1 MLGIYIHVPF
11 CEKVCDYCDFRVMPA
26 SSSGLFHE
34 YTDLL
39 VREMRG
45 FARVNPGAFKSAETL
60 YLGGGTPSLL
70 PGECLV
76 RVFDVLRDLGVDV
89 SLLREVTMEF
99 NPESCNEST
108 VSLARECGVGRF
120 SLGLQSFRG
129 EILERIGRRHSV
141 EVGLRAL
148 ELLCSQPGIEVNGDL
163 MFNLPGQSV
172 EQFLGDLDRLADFPL
187 NHVSFY
193 GLTVAGRTRLGH
205 RIARGELSVDE
216 DLYGEMYLRGVDL
229 LGGKGFE
236 RYEVSNFCRAG
247 KWSVHN
253 KNYWDRGEY
262 IGFGPGAHSYFR
274 GLRFNAPEIYPR
286 WREFVL
292 DGMPPSRLSQDALT
306 PDDIWTER
314 VWLSL
319 RQGAGLDLKKLRAEG
334 IEIDEASYS
343 KWIENGCLEQS
354 EGSLR
359 LVGRGWLL
367 MDSVV
372 TDVLNGYIPN

>member
-229 LGGKGFE
+229 LRGKGFE

-292 DGMPPSRLSQDALT
+292 NGMPRSGLSLDALT

-319 RQGAGLDLKKLRAEG
+319 RQSAGLDLDKLRAEG

>member
-45 FARVNPGAFKSAETL
+45 FARVNPGAFESAETL

-229 LGGKGFE
+229 LRGKGFE

-319 RQGAGLDLKKLRAEG
+319 RQGAGLDLEKLRAEG

-343 KWIENGCLEQS
+343 KWIENGCLEQA

>member
-26 SSSGLFHE
+26 SSSNLFYE

-39 VREMRG
+39 VREMEG
-45 FARVNPGAFKSAETL
+45 FARANPGALETAETL

-70 PGECLV
+70 PGDCLA
-76 RVFDVLRDLGVDV
+76 RVFDSLRGLGVDV
-89 SLLREVTMEF
+89 PRLREVTMEF
-99 NPESCNEST
+99 NPESCNDST
-108 VSLARECGVGRF
+108 VDLARECGVGRF
-120 SLGLQSFRG
+120 SLGLQSFRS

-163 MFNLPGQSV
+163 MFNLPGQSPD
-172 EQFLGDLDRLADFPL
+172 QFLGDLDRLADFPL

-229 LGGKGFE
+229 LGEKGFE
-236 RYEVSNFCRAG
+236 RYEVSNFCRSG
-247 KWSVHN
+247 KWSIHN

-274 GLRFNAPEIYPR
+274 GVRFNAPEIYPR

-292 DGMPPSRLSQDALT
+292 NGMPRSGLSLDALT

-319 RQGAGLDLKKLRAEG
+319 RQSAGLDLDKLRAEG
-334 IEIDEASYS
+334 IELDTSSYS
-343 KWIENGCLEQS
+343 KWIKEGCLTL
-354 EGSLR
+354 EGNLLR

>member
-229 LGGKGFE
+229 LRGKGFE

>member
-216 DLYGEMYLRGVDL
+216 DLYGEMYLRGVNL
-229 LGGKGFE
+229 LRGKGFE

-292 DGMPPSRLSQDALT
+292 NGMPRSGLSLDALT

-319 RQGAGLDLKKLRAEG
+319 RQSAGLDLDKLRAEG

>member
-11 CEKVCDYCDFRVMPA
+11 CEKVCDYCDFRVMPSR
-26 SSSGLFHE
+26 SSELFGE

-39 VREMRG
+39 VREMDG
-45 FARVNPGAFKSAETL
+45 FARANPGALESAETL

-70 PGECLV
+70 PGDCLV
-76 RVFDVLRDLGVDV
+76 RVFDSLRRFGVDV
-89 SLLREVTMEF
+89 SRLREVTMEF

-120 SLGLQSFRG
+120 SLGLQSFRS

-163 MFNLPGQSV
+163 MFNLPGQLP
-172 EQFLGDLDRLADFPL
+172 EQFLGDLERLADFPL

-216 DLYGEMYLRGVDL
+216 DLYGEMYLRGVEL
-229 LGGKGFE
+229 LQQKGFD
-236 RYEVSNFCRAG
+236 RYEVSNFCRSN
-247 KWSVHN
+247 KLSVHN

-274 GLRFNAPEIYPR
+274 GMRFNAPEIYPR
-286 WREFVL
+286 WREFIL
-292 DGMPPSRLSQDALT
+292 NGMPRSGLNLDVLT

-314 VWLSL
+314 VWLSM
-319 RQGAGLDLKKLRAEG
+319 RQSAGLDLEKLRAEG
-334 IEIDEASYS
+334 VELPESCYA
-343 KWIENGCLEQS
+343 KWVENGCLALES
-354 EGSLR
+354 GRLR

-367 MDSVV
+367 MDTIV

>member
-229 LGGKGFE
+229 LRGKGFE

-292 DGMPPSRLSQDALT
+292 DGMPSSRLSQDALT

-319 RQGAGLDLKKLRAEG
+319 RQGAGLDLDKLRAEG

>member
-11 CEKVCDYCDFRVMPA
+11 CEKVCDYCDFRVMPSC
-26 SSSGLFHE
+26 SSDLFSE

-39 VREMRG
+39 VREMQG
-45 FARVNPGAFKSAETL
+45 FARENPGALESAETL

-70 PGECLV
+70 PADCLS
-76 RVFDVLRDLGVDV
+76 RIFGALRDLGVDV
-89 SLLREVTMEF
+89 PRLREVTMEF

-120 SLGLQSFRG
+120 SLGLQSFRD

-141 EVGLRAL
+141 ETGLRAL

-172 EQFLGDLDRLADFPL
+172 EQFLGDLNKLAGFPL

-193 GLTVAGRTRLGH
+193 GLTVAARTRLGH

-216 DLYGEMYLRGVDL
+216 DLYGEMYLRGAEL
-229 LGGKGFE
+229 LRGMGFE
-236 RYEVSNFCRAG
+236 RYEVSNFCREG

-286 WREFVL
+286 WREFVCN
-292 DGMPPSRLSQDALT
+292 GMPREKLCLDSLT
-306 PDDIWTER
+306 SDDIWTER
-314 VWLSL
+314 VWLSM
-319 RQGAGLDLKKLRAEG
+319 RQSAGLDLEKLRAEG
-334 IEIDEASYS
+334 IELPESCYS
-343 KWIENGCLEQS
+343 KWVGNGCLER
-354 EGSLR
+354 EGGFLR
-359 LVGRGWLL
+359 LAGRGWLL
-367 MDSVV
+367 MDTIV

>member
-11 CEKVCDYCDFRVMPA
+11 CEKVCDYCDFRVMPT
-26 SSSGLFHE
+26 SSSSLFHE

-39 VREMRG
+39 VREMQG
-45 FARVNPGAFKSAETL
+45 FAHANPGTLEFAETL

-76 RVFDVLRDLGVDV
+76 RVFDALRELGVDTPR
-89 SLLREVTMEF
+89 LREVTMEF
-99 NPESCNEST
+99 NPESCNDST

-120 SLGLQSFRG
+120 SLGLQSFHG

-172 EQFLGDLDRLADFPL
+172 DQFLGDLERLTDFPL

-193 GLTVAGRTRLGH
+193 GLTVAGQTRLGH

-229 LGGKGFE
+229 LRGKGFE
-236 RYEVSNFCRAG
+236 RYEVSNFCRAC

-274 GLRFNAPEIYPR
+274 GVRFNAPEIYPR

-292 DGMPPSRLSQDALT
+292 DGMPQSRLSQDPLT
-306 PDDIWTER
+306 PDDIWTEW

-319 RQGAGLDLKKLRAEG
+319 RQSAGLDLEKLRAEG
-334 IEIDEASYS
+334 IEIDETCYS
-343 KWIENGCLEQS
+343 KWIENGCLEQVES
-354 EGSLR
+354 TLR

>member
-89 SLLREVTMEF
+89 SLLWEVTMEF

-216 DLYGEMYLRGVDL
+216 DLYGEMYLRGVNL
-229 LGGKGFE
+229 LRGKGFE

-292 DGMPPSRLSQDALT
+292 NGMPRSGLSLDALT

-319 RQGAGLDLKKLRAEG
+319 RQSAGLDLDKLRAEG

>member
-11 CEKVCDYCDFRVMPA
+11 CEKVCDYCDFRVMP
-26 SSSGLFHE
+26 SCSPGLFRE
-34 YTDLL
+34 YVDLL
-39 VREMRG
+39 VCEMEG
-45 FARVNPGAFKSAETL
+45 FARANPGVLESAETL

-70 PGECLV
+70 PGDCV
-76 RVFDVLRDLGVDV
+76 ARVFDALRGLGGGV
-89 SLLREVTMEF
+89 SRLREVTMEF

-108 VSLARECGVGRF
+108 VALARECGVGRF
-120 SLGLQSFRG
+120 SLGLQSFRS

-148 ELLCSQPGIEVNGDL
+148 ELLCSQRGIEVNGDL

-216 DLYGEMYLRGVDL
+216 NLYGEMYLRGVDL
-229 LGGKGFE
+229 LGEKGFE

-247 KWSVHN
+247 KRSVHN

-286 WREFVL
+286 WREFVR
-292 DGMPPSRLSQDALT
+292 DGMPQSRLSQDALT

-314 VWLSL
+314 VWLSM
-319 RQGAGLDLKKLRAEG
+319 RQSTGLDLEKLRAEG
-334 IEIDEASYS
+334 IEIKEASYM
-343 KWIENGCLEQS
+343 KWLQDGCLEQV
-354 EGSLR
+354 GGTLR